1 MLVDDDARVRRTLAA
16 LLRLDRAWDI
26 LGEASDTAGALELV
40 SAARPELVLLDRW
53 LADADALLAVPRLL
67 ALDPAPLVVILSA
80 DPEAAS
86 KAQALGLAGTLC
98 LDKLA
103 PPSELLAALRGLFG
117 TAAWPPRPR

>member
-40 SAARPELVLLDRW
+40 SNARPELVLLDRW
-53 LADADALLAVPRLL
+53 LGDADALLAVPRLL

-86 KAQALGLAGTLC
+86 QAQALGLAGTLC
-98 LDKLA
+98 LDKLT
-103 PPSELLAALRGLFG
+103 PPSDLLAALRGLFG
-117 TAAWPPRPR
+117 MAA